1 VSRILAMS
9 NYYLSLISGKR
20 LRRCYEIAPM
30 RIRQY
35 LHEEINFVKNFVT
48 KETVLELGCGF
59 GRIFPFLHNK
69 VKKIVGIDASADN
82 INLARKLYGNLPNVH
97 FGKMDVQNL
106 TFPDNSFDVIL
117 AIQNGLSSFKV
128 DNYKLIIDCVR
139 IIKDQGK
146 IILSS
151 YSDKIW
157 EDRLYWFELHAR
169 EGLIG
174 SIDYDLTKNG
184 EIVCKDGFRA
194 DTMSENDFKALLKD
208 FEYDFQIIEVDN
220 SSLFCII
227 DVSK

>member
-1 VSRILAMS
+1 
-9 NYYLSLISGKR
+9 
-20 LRRCYEIAPM
+20 
-30 RIRQY
+30 
-35 LHEEINFVKNFVT
+35 
-48 KETVLELGCGF
+48 
-59 GRIFPFLHNK
+59 
-69 VKKIVGIDASADN
+69 
-82 INLARKLYGNLPNVH
+82 
-97 FGKMDVQNL
+97 MDVENL

-128 DNYKLIIDCVR
+128 DNYKLINDCVR
-139 IIKDQGK
+139 IIKNQGK

-194 DTMSENDFKALLKD
+194 STMTKVDFENLLKD
-208 FEYDFQIIEVDN
+208 FDLRYQLIEVDN